1 MMFFKVKN
9 VFLNV
14 VAITAIE
21 EVTDQA
27 DNKPC
32 GLLIHVGGTVIQID
46 GVTAGKFLA
55 DLENFMKMWNLTR
68 VKP

>member
-1 MMFFKVKN
+1 MLFFKCKHIY
-9 VFLNV
+9 LNV

-21 EVTDQA
+21 EVVDETGA
-27 DNKPC
+27 EC
-32 GLLIHVGGTVIQID
+32 AILVHVGGTVIQID
-46 GVTAGKFLA
+46 GITSEKFLK